1 MSLPNQNQA
10 EQNRRD
16 IAGGY
21 EPGDAECRI
30 WCSLQSQLSSSQRRL
45 GTFTFVNGSGKGAF
59 YGNDI
64 DADCDRADDGVPAI
78 RFTVSG
84 EILR

>member
-45 GTFTFVNGSGKGAF
+45 GTFTFVNGSGKGAG

-64 DADCDRADDGVPAI
+64 DAGSDGADDGVSALRI
-78 RFTVSG
+78 VVSG
-84 EILR
+84 EILK